1 MRTKSGNLWGGGLT
15 SRVAVLFSLFSS
27 RAEPSRAEPSRAEPS
42 RAEPSRAEPSRA
54 EPSRSSTRARRR
66 FGVTANTAL
75 LPAAVPKPVPAAPRG
90 VPCCLALLLALAA
103 PAAAQTPDIKVFF
116 TTSGAQS
123 PELLREEVE
132 EGEEGPGDPIFGSDG
147 RVQYHTPEGN
157 TMMVEVSLSAGHGE
171 ETLVRVGV
179 LPSTATGRGV
189 DYTCLRNCQNV
200 DNVDI
205 TIDPWHTYGRGYY
218 TITDDDLREGNET
231 FQLDLFVRSSG
242 SATVSN
248 HASRAT
254 ARVTIIDDDAPTVS
268 VQGGVSIIEG
278 EAPGWIFHSSFP
290 VGQDMNIGFDTITS
304 GSSTGG
310 MVTLPAGQTRVT
322 YRGAATTDDSTR
334 SDPPDIT
341 LNLEQRLIT
350 AGGGYKVGDP
360 STATVEVHDNDDRRA
375 VSTYPTKRLTIAAAY
390 SLAEG
395 NPNADRDV
403 DRIRAF
409 TVRATRDLTNDRTR
423 IRPTVVFEICFTG
436 TATQETGDT
445 WSGNSDYQILKGGIV
460 QTGTCVKDVISGRGP
475 SDNIAIRVRADNR
488 GENDETVIATVSTDH
503 PGVRIGLPGYDAV
516 TYTIFDDDSVEVWQT
531 ALQVDVLEGDTA
543 EVELCQSRRR
553 SVVTKIELNIA
564 DVGATAGS
572 DYLLGGGRD
581 RIVTIQPG
589 HLCAITTFQTISD
602 GLDEVSEFFNV
613 GLPNSGH
620 SQGVTRAARDDN
632 NRMFLRASVVI
643 QDPLKITMSSNR
655 ESKLNPDDTSANA
668 LRVGKVSEGQNIRL
682 DFTADRAAPWDIPIR
697 YSLSGSPY
705 DAGYR
710 ITPAKGQ
717 RQVILKK
724 GQTKASVTMRVAN
737 DNIRQD
743 TSKDCCVRIE
753 LPPQSRYKPAPAKE
767 IYWVKVIGDLSDSSS
782 QGGGNRDGIGVGN
795 DDDSPQPAVVDTDYT
810 DLILQMYEWRNDPE
824 YVAHKSHTDRWD
836 RALLAFGQPV
846 TDETLTAMTAAEAQA
861 FADRGWMRWVDVA
874 AALWEME
881 AADSAQEEDA
891 PPVEPDPHAGLIA
904 QMYEWRNDP
913 EYVAY
918 TSHTDRWDRALL
930 AFGEAVTDTSLTP
943 MTAAEAQGFAD
954 RGWSRWVDVA
964 AALSA
969 LEAND
974 P

>member
-1 MRTKSGNLWGGGLT
+1 M
-15 SRVAVLFSLFSS
+15 
-27 RAEPSRAEPSRAEPS
+27 
-42 RAEPSRAEPSRA
+42 
-54 EPSRSSTRARRR
+54 
-66 FGVTANTAL
+66 TANTAL

-157 TMMVEVSLSAGHGE
+157 TMMVEVSLSKGHGE
-171 ETLVRVGV
+171 ETVVRVGV

-189 DYTCLRNCQNV
+189 DYTCSRNCHNV
-200 DNVDI
+200 DNIDI
-205 TIDPWHTYGRGYY
+205 TIPAWHTYGRGYY
-218 TITDDDLREGNET
+218 TITDDNLREGNET

-278 EAPGWIFHSSFP
+278 EAPGWILHSSFP
-290 VGQDMNIGFDTITS
+290 AGHAMDIGFNTVIAGVSTS
-304 GSSTGG
+304 G

-322 YRGAATTDDSTR
+322 YRGATTTDDSAR
-334 SDPPDIT
+334 ANPPDIT
-341 LNLEQRLIT
+341 LNLQQRLG
-350 AGGGYKVGDP
+350 ASGYKVGDP
-360 STATVEVHDNDDRRA
+360 ASATVEVHDNDDRTA
-375 VSTYPTKRLTIAAAY
+375 VPAYPTKRLRIGAQY

-403 DRIRAF
+403 DRIRTF
-409 TVRATRDLTNDRTR
+409 VVRVTRSLPR
-423 IRPTVVFEICFTG
+423 TVVFEVCFSG

-460 QTGTCVKDVISGRGP
+460 QTGSCVKDVISGRGP

-488 GENDETVIATVSTDH
+488 GEDDETVIAEVRTTH
-503 PGVRIGLPGYDAV
+503 PGVKIGLPGYDRV
-516 TYTIFDDDSVEVWQT
+516 TYTIFDDDSALVWLT
-531 ALQVDVLEGDTA
+531 EERINTLEGQPA
-543 EVELCQSRRR
+543 GAKLCQSRRR
-553 SVVTKIELNIA
+553 AAVTNVKVLI
-564 DVGATAGS
+564 DGSVGATAGS
-572 DYLLGGGRD
+572 DFIQGGDSRGIRT
-581 RIVTIQPG
+581 VTIPPG
-589 HLCAITTFQTISD
+589 LLCTTFDVQTISD
-602 GLDEVSEFFNV
+602 GEDEGSEFFAIRIE
-613 GLPNSGH
+613 PSGH
-620 SQGVTRAARDDN
+620 SQGV
-632 NRMFLRASVVI
+632 NRTENEPAIGRLRSLTVNI
-643 QDPLKITMSSNR
+643 QDPLKITMSSND
-655 ESKLNPDDTSANA
+655 ESKLNPDDNSANA
-668 LRVGKVSEGQNIRL
+668 LRAGRVSEGDNVRL

-824 YVAHKSHTDRWD
+824 YVA
-836 RALLAFGQPV
+836 
-846 TDETLTAMTAAEAQA
+846 
-861 FADRGWMRWVDVA
+861 
-874 AALWEME
+874 
-881 AADSAQEEDA
+881 
-891 PPVEPDPHAGLIA
+891 
-904 QMYEWRNDP
+904 
-913 EYVAY
+913 Y